1 MAEITLSNRPIC
13 YRTFRRRRLRQD
25 DRDEECVFSAP
36 LNLMW
41 QVLREERGESFD
53 YNCYYVASAG
63 GKSGPR
69 KKLWDDLD
77 PAKKKLGEQLGPVRN
92 LENNW
97 APQETWERESGICRL
112 LHTEFLETKF
122 GIQFF

>member
-1 MAEITLSNRPIC
+1 MGPQEAWEI
-13 YRTFRRRRLRQD
+13 
-25 DRDEECVFSAP
+25 
-36 LNLMW
+36 
-41 QVLREERGESFD
+41 
-53 YNCYYVASAG
+53 
-63 GKSGPR
+63 SGPR